1 MKAESE
7 NNDKKISV
15 RDKILLTAHDLFYST
30 GFRATGVDTLIKE
43 AKVTKVTFY
52 RHFPSK
58 SLLILAYLHYRH
70 EIWINWFEATLRR
83 HLVEGQTPADALSAT
98 LYEWFISPDFHGCAF
113 INASAEAKSEDIESE
128 IKEICRNHKFE
139 TKKVI
144 TLLTGMADE
153 NVVSEIMLLIDG
165 AIIHA
170 QMGINSDEV
179 INQLKAG
186 LMRLSGNGYTPEQHS
201 YRK

>member
-1 MKAESE
+1 MKTEPASNET
-7 NNDKKISV
+7 KISV
-15 RDKILLTAHDLFYST
+15 RDKILRTAHDLFYST

-70 EIWINWFEATLRR
+70 EIWMSWFESTLRR
-83 HLVEGQTPADALSAT
+83 HLDEGEIPADAISAT
-98 LYEWFISPDFHGCAF
+98 LYEWFVSPEFHGCAF

-128 IKEICRNHKFE
+128 IKAICRDHKSD
-139 TKKVI
+139 TRKI
-144 TLLTGMADE
+144 IALLMGIADE
-153 NVVSEIMLLIDG
+153 QIVNQIMLLVDG

-170 QMGINSDEV
+170 QMGMDTDAV
-179 INQLKAG
+179 ISPLKTG
-186 LMRLSGNGYTPEQHS
+186 IRLLTTY
-201 YRK
+201 K

>member
-52 RHFPSK
+52 RHYPSK

-83 HLVEGQTPADALSAT
+83 HLDEGEIPADAISAT
-98 LYEWFISPDFHGCAF
+98 LYEWFISPEFHGCAF
-113 INASAEAKSEDIESE
+113 INASAEAKSEEIESE
-128 IKEICRNHKFE
+128 IKEICREHKSD
-139 TKKVI
+139 TRKI
-144 TLLTGMADE
+144 IALLMGIADE
-153 NVVSEIMLLIDG
+153 QIVNQIMLLVDG

-170 QMGINSDEV
+170 QMGMDTDAV
-179 INQLKAG
+179 ISPLKTG
-186 LMRLSGNGYTPEQHS
+186 IRLLTTY
-201 YRK
+201 K

>member
-52 RHFPSK
+52 RHYPSK

-83 HLVEGQTPADALSAT
+83 HLVEGRTPADALSDT
-98 LYEWFISPDFHGCAF
+98 LYEWFISPEFHGCAF

-128 IKEICRNHKFE
+128 IKAICRDHKIE
-139 TKKVI
+139 TKKI
-144 TLLTGMADE
+144 IASLTKIADE
-153 NVVSEIMLLIDG
+153 RVVNEIMLLIDG

-170 QMGINSDEV
+170 QMGMETDEV
-179 INQLKAG
+179 IASLKRALADLIG
-186 LMRLSGNGYTPEQHS
+186 G
-201 YRK
+201 

>member
-1 MKAESE
+1 MKTEPAG
-7 NNDKKISV
+7 NDTKISV

-30 GFRATGVDTLIKE
+30 GFRATGVDTLIK
-43 AKVTKVTFY
+43 ASKVTKVTFY

-70 EIWINWFEATLRR
+70 EIWINWFESTLRR
-83 HLVEGQTPADALSAT
+83 HLDEGEIPADAISAT

-128 IKEICRNHKFE
+128 IKEICRSHKSE
-139 TKKVI
+139 TKKI
-144 TLLTGMADE
+144 IALLTKSADE
-153 NVVSEIMLLIDG
+153 RVVNEIMLLIDG

-170 QMGINSDEV
+170 QMGMDSEAVKHALKKGREKLSD
-179 INQLKAG
+179 
-186 LMRLSGNGYTPEQHS
+186 R
-201 YRK
+201 

>member
-1 MKAESE
+1 VKTEHAGNEA
-7 NNDKKISV
+7 KISV
-15 RDKILLTAHDLFYST
+15 RDKILLTAHDLFYSN

-70 EIWINWFEATLRR
+70 EIWINWFETTLRR
-83 HLVEGQTPADALSAT
+83 HLDEGEIPSDAISAT
-98 LYEWFISPDFHGCAF
+98 LYEWFISPEFHGCAF

-128 IKEICRNHKFE
+128 IKAICRGHKIE
-139 TKKVI
+139 TKNMI
-144 TLLTGMADE
+144 ALLTKIADE
-153 NVVSEIMLLIDG
+153 RVVNEIMLLIDG

-170 QMGINSDEV
+170 QMGMDSETV
-179 INQLKAG
+179 INVLKRG
-186 LMRLSGNGYTPEQHS
+186 LEALTGQ
-201 YRK
+201 K

>member
-1 MKAESE
+1 MKTEHAGNEA
-7 NNDKKISV
+7 KISV
-15 RDKILLTAHDLFYST
+15 RDKILLTAHDLFYSN

-70 EIWINWFEATLRR
+70 EIWINWFETTLRR
-83 HLVEGQTPADALSAT
+83 HLDEGEIPSDAISAT
-98 LYEWFISPDFHGCAF
+98 LYEWFISPEFQGCAF

-128 IKEICRNHKFE
+128 IKAICRGHKIE
-139 TKKVI
+139 TKNMI
-144 TLLTGMADE
+144 ALLTKIADE
-153 NVVSEIMLLIDG
+153 RVVNEIMLLIDG

-170 QMGINSDEV
+170 QMGMDSETV
-179 INQLKAG
+179 INVLKRG
-186 LMRLSGNGYTPEQHS
+186 LEALTGQ
-201 YRK
+201 K

>member
-58 SLLILAYLHYRH
+58 SLLILAYLQYRH
-70 EIWINWFEATLRR
+70 EIWIKWFETTLRR
-83 HLVEGQTPADALSAT
+83 HLDESQISSDALSAT
-98 LYEWFISPDFHGCAF
+98 LAEWFISPQFHGCAF

-128 IKEICRNHKFE
+128 IKEICRDHKIE
-139 TKKVI
+139 TKKI
-144 TLLTGMADE
+144 IALLTTIADE
-153 NVVSEIMLLIDG
+153 RVVNEIMLLIDG

-170 QMGINSDEV
+170 QMGMETDEV
-179 INQLKAG
+179 IASLKRALADLIG
-186 LMRLSGNGYTPEQHS
+186 G
-201 YRK
+201 

>member
-1 MKAESE
+1 MKTEHAGNEA
-7 NNDKKISV
+7 KISV
-15 RDKILLTAHDLFYST
+15 RDKILLTAHDLFYSN

-70 EIWINWFEATLRR
+70 EIWINWFETTLRR
-83 HLVEGQTPADALSAT
+83 HLDEGEIPSDAISAT
-98 LYEWFISPDFHGCAF
+98 LYEWFISPEFHGCAF

-128 IKEICRNHKFE
+128 IKAICRGHKIE
-139 TKKVI
+139 TKNMI
-144 TLLTGMADE
+144 ALLTKIADE
-153 NVVSEIMLLIDG
+153 RVVNEIMLLTDG

-170 QMGINSDEV
+170 QMGMDSETV
-179 INQLKAG
+179 INVLKRG
-186 LMRLSGNGYTPEQHS
+186 LEALTGQ
-201 YRK
+201 K

>member
-1 MKAESE
+1 VKTEHAGNEAI
-7 NNDKKISV
+7 ISV
-15 RDKILLTAHDLFYST
+15 RDKILLTAHDLFYSN

-70 EIWINWFEATLRR
+70 EIWINWFETTLRR
-83 HLVEGQTPADALSAT
+83 HLDEGEIPSDAISAT
-98 LYEWFISPDFHGCAF
+98 LYEWFISPEFHGCAF

-128 IKEICRNHKFE
+128 IKAICRDHKIE
-139 TKKVI
+139 TKNMI
-144 TLLTGMADE
+144 ASLTKIADE
-153 NVVSEIMLLIDG
+153 RVVNEIMLLIDG

-170 QMGINSDEV
+170 QMGMDSETV
-179 INQLKAG
+179 INVLKSG
-186 LMRLSGNGYTPEQHS
+186 LEALTGQ
-201 YRK
+201 K

>member
-1 MKAESE
+1 MKTEHAGNEA
-7 NNDKKISV
+7 KISV
-15 RDKILLTAHDLFYST
+15 RDKILLTAHDLFYSN

-70 EIWINWFEATLRR
+70 EIWINWFETTLRR
-83 HLVEGQTPADALSAT
+83 HLDEGEIPSDAISAT
-98 LYEWFISPDFHGCAF
+98 LYEWFISPEFHGCAF

-128 IKEICRNHKFE
+128 IKAICRDHKIE
-139 TKKVI
+139 TKNTI
-144 TLLTGMADE
+144 ASLTKIADE
-153 NVVSEIMLLIDG
+153 RVVNEIMLLIDG

-170 QMGINSDEV
+170 QMGTDSETV
-179 INQLKAG
+179 INVLKSG
-186 LMRLSGNGYTPEQHS
+186 LEALTGQ
-201 YRK
+201 K